1 MSDPIAII
9 EFDREGRR
17 YQAVLPDDLH
27 WRVPADPAMAA
38 TLNNLFPSDASP
50 SRGIPGHEAVHL
62 AAKWLG
68 GTITFTPREPAPPGA
83 DH

>member
-1 MSDPIAII
+1 MTEPIAMIDF
-9 EFDREGRR
+9 EREGRHER
-17 YQAVLPDDLH
+17 AILQNDLR
-27 WRVPADPAMAA
+27 WDVPSSAAMAA
-38 TLNNLFPSDASP
+38 TLNELFPSDASP

-68 GTITFTPREPAPPGA
+68 GKLTFTPREPAPPGA